1 MSSADLVLS
10 ALLTIALPPLPRVL
24 AQGRTPAAVAPVPLD
39 SLRMRIVRR
48 AAEDKDAVIGVA
60 FHDLA
65 TGDSLF
71 LNADESFHAAST
83 MKVPVMIELYRRVDA
98 GTLRLD

>member
-39 SLRMRIVRR
+39 SPEGL
-48 AAEDKDAVIGVA
+48 
-60 FHDLA
+60 
-65 TGDSLF
+65 
-71 LNADESFHAAST
+71 
-83 MKVPVMIELYRRVDA
+83 VM
-98 GTLRLD
+98 LRLRPAPSVVSG